1 MAITDASQKEAAA
14 ELMLEARGFKNVIV
28 SIIGNQADVVIEK
41 EALTDTELAQVED
54 IVKRKTDISIENITI
69 TAVKPDAK

>member
-1 MAITDASQKEAAA
+1 MSKLQ
-14 ELMLEARGFKNVIV
+14 LENVSYV
-28 SIIGNQADVVIEK
+28 YSPDTPFEK

>member
-1 MAITDASQKEAAA
+1 MI
-14 ELMLEARGFKNVIV
+14 EARGFKNVIV